1 MLRGIADVGNVGP
14 FEVAEPGLEG
24 CDHAARVVDAE
35 RRLGDVGDGRIVRQV
50 EPGDVLDRR
59 DEVNGRADLPR
70 GAFDL
75 GMAGMADQD
84 QRPAARHVALALVMD
99 LRHQRTGGI
108 QHGQAA
114 RLRLVD
120 DRLGHAMG
128 TEDRDRAVRDLVQ
141 LVDEHGAHALEPLDD
156 MAIVHDLVA
165 HIDRGAELL
174 ERPLDDLDCADH
186 AGTEAPRL
194 GQDNPHSRSTPRSG
208 SDGDTRRIA
217 TTATQPASGRRGFI
231 VQSAVSSIEHVCRR
245 D

>member
-1 MLRGIADVGNVGP
+1 MLRGIADVGNVGA
-14 FEVAEPGLEG
+14 FEVAEPGLQG
-24 CDHAARVVDAE
+24 GDHAARVVDAE
-35 RRLGDVGDGRIVRQV
+35 RRLGDVGDRRIVRQV

-59 DEVNGRADLPR
+59 DEVNGRADLAR

-141 LVDEHGAHALEPLDD
+141 LVDEHRAHALEPLDD

-174 ERPLDDLDCADH
+174 ERPLDDLDCAHH
-186 AGTEAPRL
+186 AGTEATRL
-194 GQDNPHSRSTPRSG
+194 SQDNPHSRSTPRSG
-208 SDGDTRRIA
+208 SDGDTGALPRRQHNPRQAEEGVI
-217 TTATQPASGRRGFI
+217 GRICR
-231 VQSAVSSIEHVCRR
+231 VSY
-245 D
+245 